1 VAKLTSR
8 LSQLARQMRGR
19 ASQIVRE
26 TAFSIEGD
34 IKQDMAGPKSGR
46 TYKRG
51 EKTHTA
57 SAPGEAPAMDL
68 GEYANSIQAVPVG
81 EDEWAV
87 GTNHERGPVLEYGG
101 AHIEPRPH
109 IDPAFERAQGE
120 FQERMKEILK

>member
-1 VAKLTSR
+1 MATLKSR
-8 LSQLARQMRGR
+8 LPQLAKQMRAR

-26 TAFSIEGD
+26 TALSIEAD
-34 IKQDMAGPKSGR
+34 IKQDMAEGKSGR

-51 EKTHTA
+51 RKTHTA
-57 SAPGEAPAMDL
+57 SAPGESPAIDNSD
-68 GEYANSIQAVPVG
+68 YVNSIQAVPVG

-101 AHIEPRPH
+101 AHVAPRPH